1 MTKENNKT
9 KCGFIAILGASNS
22 GKSTFLN
29 TILNEKIAIVTHKVQ
44 TTRGQIR
51 GIKTDDNSQIIFI
64 DTPGIFNAKE
74 KFGRAMVSSAWS
86 AMDNSDAVIYI
97 LDVTKGI
104 TKTFTSI
111 INHLKT
117 INTPIA
123 LVLNKID
130 LIEKNKLLSLTDEII
145 KIVPDLFNEIFMI
158 SALKNDGL
166 NAVLEWIKQKIP
178 YGDFVYEKN
187 ITTDIPLEIQLA
199 EITREKIYELLH
211 QELPYNIAVK
221 TIDIKKDAKGK
232 ATIVSQEIYTNSV
245 NHVSIIVG
253 NKGKKLKEIG
263 IKARKDMEKIIGNKV
278 CLFTKVNVNENW
290 KQQQDFYDNIGLIF
304 KN

>member
-44 TTRGQIR
+44 ATRGQIK

-64 DTPGIFNAKE
+64 DTPGVFNAKE
-74 KFGRAMVSSAWS
+74 KFGRAMVSSTWS

-187 ITTDIPLEIQLA
+187 IT
-199 EITREKIYELLH
+199 
-211 QELPYNIAVK
+211 
-221 TIDIKKDAKGK
+221 
-232 ATIVSQEIYTNSV
+232 
-245 NHVSIIVG
+245 
-253 NKGKKLKEIG
+253 
-263 IKARKDMEKIIGNKV
+263 KIIS
-278 CLFTKVNVNENW
+278 
-290 KQQQDFYDNIGLIF
+290 
-304 KN
+304 